1 MNTMLRVVA
10 LLAPLAAAAMAGC
23 VISIDGSD
31 NGRGTSWSSE
41 RATVTRTGSATDAKS
56 VAVENRNGRV
66 TVTRD
71 ASATALTV
79 SAEIRCAGHTAD
91 EARKRADATT
101 LEIVRDGDGLVRV
114 RVKYAP
120 APDGTNWGNDSAHI
134 DVKAP
139 QLAGV
144 DVVSS
149 NGAIQVEG
157 GFSGP
162 ARLRTSN
169 GGIRVKDHAGP
180 VQADTSN
187 GAIEATDIGTP
198 AQLETSN
205 GSVDA
210 AVADGQAANVEV
222 RTSNG
227 SVKLSLPASWQGRVD
242 ATTSN
247 GRVSMDGGGRAQR
260 LSTERNRGSMDVG
273 EAGKATA
280 TVRSSNGSVTVRTAP
295 APAAPAKA
303 TPADGDAP
311 RNGAGTNG

>member
-1 MNTMLRVVA
+1 MHTILRIAA
-10 LLAPLAAAAMAGC
+10 LLALLAAAPVSGC
-23 VISIDGSD
+23 IIINES
-31 NGRGTSWSSE
+31 GTSSSWPQE
-41 RATVTRTGSATDAKS
+41 RALVTRTGSAADAKS

-71 ASATALTV
+71 ASATALAVT
-79 SAEIRCAGHTAD
+79 AEIRCAGRTAD
-91 EARKRADATT
+91 EAQQRADATT
-101 LEIVRDGDGLVRV
+101 LEVARAGDGLVRV
-114 RVKYAP
+114 RVKFAP
-120 APDGTNWGNDSAHI
+120 VPDGVGSWGNDSAHV

-139 QLAGV
+139 QLAGIE
-144 DVVSS
+144 VVSS

-157 GFSGP
+157 GFTGP

-187 GAIEATDIGTP
+187 GAIEASGIGTP

-205 GSVDA
+205 GSVDV
-210 AVADGQAANVEV
+210 AVADGQAGNVEV

-227 SVKLSLPASWQGRVD
+227 SVKLALPSSWQGRAD

-260 LSTERNRGSMDVG
+260 LSAERNQGSMDVG
-273 EAGKATA
+273 DGGKATA
-280 TVRSSNGSVTVRTAP
+280 TVRSSNGSVTVRAAP
-295 APAAPAKA
+295 APAASTPA
-303 TPADGDAP
+303 TPTMPASPA
-311 RNGAGTNG
+311 TTK

>member
-1 MNTMLRVVA
+1 MHTILRIAA
-10 LLAPLAAAAMAGC
+10 LLAPLAAAPLPGC
-23 VISIDGSD
+23 IIINESGS
-31 NGRGTSWSSE
+31 GSSWPQE
-41 RATVTRTGSATDAKS
+41 RATVTRTGSAADAKS

-71 ASATALTV
+71 AAAKELSVT
-79 SAEIRCAGHTAD
+79 AEIRCAGRTAD
-91 EARKRADATT
+91 EAQQRADATT
-101 LEIVRDGDGLVRV
+101 LDVVRGGDGLVRV
-114 RVKYAP
+114 RVKFAP
-120 APDGTNWGNDSAHI
+120 VPDGVTSWGNDSAHI

-157 GFSGP
+157 GFTGP

-187 GAIEATDIGTP
+187 GAIEATGIGTP

-210 AVADGQAANVEV
+210 AVADGQAGNVEV

-227 SVKLSLPASWQGRVD
+227 SVKLALPASWQGRAD

-247 GRVSMDGGGRAQR
+247 GRVTMDGGGRAQK
-260 LSTERNRGSMDVG
+260 LSAERNQGSMDVG
-273 EAGKATA
+273 DAGKATA
-280 TVRSSNGSVTVRTAP
+280 TIRSSNGSVTVRAAP
-295 APAAPAKA
+295 ATAASTPAAPA
-303 TPADGDAP
+303 TPASPA
-311 RNGAGTNG
+311 TTK

>member
-1 MNTMLRVVA
+1 MNAMLRIVA
-10 LLAPLAAAAMAGC
+10 LLAPLAAVPMGGC
-23 VISIDGSD
+23 IVINGS
-31 NGRGTSWSSE
+31 GTGSSWPQE
-41 RATVTRTGSATDAKS
+41 RATVTRTGSAADAKS

-71 ASATALTV
+71 AAAKELTV
-79 SAEIRCAGHTAD
+79 SAEIRCAGRTAE
-91 EARKRADATT
+91 EAQQRADATT
-101 LEIVRDGDGLVRV
+101 LEVVRGGDGLVRV

-157 GFSGP
+157 GFTGP

-169 GGIRVKDHAGP
+169 GGIRVKGHAGP

-187 GAIEATDIGTP
+187 GAIEAVGVGTP

-205 GSVDA
+205 GSVDV
-210 AVADGQAANVEV
+210 AVADGEAGNVEV

-247 GRVSMDGGGRAQR
+247 GRVTMDGGGRAQK
-260 LSTERNRGSMDVG
+260 LSAERNQGSMDVG
-273 EAGKATA
+273 DGGKATA
-280 TVRSSNGSVTVRTAP
+280 TVRSSNGSVTVRAAP
-295 APAAPAKA
+295 APAAPAKGA
-303 TPADGDAP
+303 PADGDAP

>member
-1 MNTMLRVVA
+1 MHTILRIAA
-10 LLAPLAAAAMAGC
+10 LLAPLAAAPVSGC
-23 VISIDGSD
+23 IIINES
-31 NGRGTSWSSE
+31 GTSSSWPQE
-41 RATVTRTGSATDAKS
+41 RALVTRTGSAADAKS

-71 ASATALTV
+71 ASATALAVT
-79 SAEIRCAGHTAD
+79 AEIRCAGRTAD
-91 EARKRADATT
+91 EAQQRADATT
-101 LEIVRDGDGLVRV
+101 LEVARAGDGLVRV
-114 RVKYAP
+114 RVKFAP
-120 APDGTNWGNDSAHI
+120 VPDGVGSWGNDSAHV

-139 QLAGV
+139 QLAGIE
-144 DVVSS
+144 VVSS

-157 GFSGP
+157 GFTGP

-187 GAIEATDIGTP
+187 GAIEASGIGTP

-205 GSVDA
+205 GSVDV
-210 AVADGQAANVEV
+210 AVADGQAGNVEV

-227 SVKLSLPASWQGRVD
+227 SVKLALPSSWQGRAD

-260 LSTERNRGSMDVG
+260 LSAERNQGSMDVG
-273 EAGKATA
+273 DGGKATA
-280 TVRSSNGSVTVRTAP
+280 TVRSSNGSVTVRAAP
-295 APAAPAKA
+295 APAASTPA
-303 TPADGDAP
+303 TPTMPASPA
-311 RNGAGTNG
+311 TTK

>member
-1 MNTMLRVVA
+1 M
-10 LLAPLAAAAMAGC
+10 
-23 VISIDGSD
+23 
-31 NGRGTSWSSE
+31 
-41 RATVTRTGSATDAKS
+41 
-56 VAVENRNGRV
+56 

-71 ASATALTV
+71 AAAKELTV
-79 SAEIRCAGHTAD
+79 SAEIRCAGRTAD
-91 EARKRADATT
+91 EAQQRADATT
-101 LEIVRDGDGLVRV
+101 LEVARGGDGLVRV
-114 RVKYAP
+114 RVKFAP
-120 APDGTNWGNDSAHI
+120 VPDGVTSWGNDSAHA
-134 DVKAP
+134 DVRAP

-187 GAIEATDIGTP
+187 GAIEATGIGTP

-210 AVADGQAANVEV
+210 AVADGQSGNVEV

-247 GRVSMDGGGRAQR
+247 GRVSMDGGGRAQK
-260 LSTERNRGSMDVG
+260 LSAERNQGSMDVG
-273 EAGKATA
+273 DAGKATA
-280 TVRSSNGSVTVRTAP
+280 TVRSSNGSVTVKA
-295 APAAPAKA
+295 APAAASPAAA
-303 TPADGDAP
+303 TPAAP
-311 RNGAGTNG
+311 TTPATAK